1 MITVQCSVYQLGA
14 VLLTAA
20 WLNLLSYMRQLP
32 VVGQYIIIF
41 HDVFKTFLSFIAVF
55 FIFVLSF
62 ALGFYLLLDYQVR
75 YELCMPNRVFI
86 KVAFGI
92 SRKSKFYT
100 KIVLISRNFE

>member
-1 MITVQCSVYQLGA
+1 VGA

-41 HDVFKTFLSFIAVF
+41 HDVFKTFLSFIVVF

-75 YELCMPNRVFI
+75 DELCMPKLLSENPKTCFRILRFNTFI
-86 KVAFGI
+86 SI
-92 SRKSKFYT
+92 STILFLPSVQIAST
-100 KIVLISRNFE
+100 

>member
-41 HDVFKTFLSFIAVF
+41 HDVFKTFLSFIVVF

-62 ALGFYLLLDYQVR
+62 ALGFYLLLDYQVT
-75 YELCMPNRVFI
+75 YEIVHAKAI
-86 KVAFGI
+86 I
-92 SRKSKFYT
+92 RKKPKTCLRMLQFSLYQ
-100 KIVLISRNFE
+100 NFDL

>member
-1 MITVQCSVYQLGA
+1 VYQLGA

-41 HDVFKTFLSFIAVF
+41 HDVFNTFLSFIVVF

-62 ALGFYLLLDYQVR
+62 ALGFYLLLDYQVS
-75 YELCMPNRVFI
+75 YELCMPKQLSEKPKTCFRMLQF
-86 KVAFGI
+86 
-92 SRKSKFYT
+92 SLYQ
-100 KIVLISRNFE
+100 NFDL